1 MSIMQEDENPILTDL
16 HRKIP
21 MSKQNMGSTP
31 SITALNHPDR
41 YGTGKQKEK
50 LRQIT
55 SNVYG
60 SYLS

>member
-1 MSIMQEDENPILTDL
+1 MTIMQEDENPILSDL

-21 MSKQNMGSTP
+21 RTKQKMGSTP
-31 SITALNHPDR
+31 SITAFSDPDR

>member
-1 MSIMQEDENPILTDL
+1 MSFMQEDENPVLIGL
-16 HRKIP
+16 HRKIS
-21 MSKQNMGSTP
+21 MTKQKMGSTP
-31 SITALNHPDR
+31 SITAFNDPDR

-50 LRQIT
+50 LKQIA